1 MPSKTPPLGS
11 YDSYSQSQEQSVRK
25 TTLTK
30 SYTCGVDQMKNFNNN
45 SELDP
50 VPEAREETNEDGTFV
65 SSPNSKQKTFVKNY
79 TTSVLKTSTTNS
91 VDTPKRQSGPATTT
105 TQNSV
110 LITNKE

>member
-1 MPSKTPPLGS
+1 MQSKTPPLGS

-30 SYTCGVDQMKNFNNN
+30 SMTCGEAQMKNFNN

-79 TTSVLKTSTTNS
+79 TTSVLKSSTENS
-91 VDTPKRQSGPATTT
+91 VDTPKRQSGPASTT
-105 TQNSV
+105 
-110 LITNKE
+110 